1 MKNIIAII
9 LLLCATLSNAQEKET
24 LTNQS
29 IIDMTN
35 LGFSEDIIV
44 AKINTS
50 NCLFNISIDSL
61 NFLKQKGVGNNT
73 ILAMMNICKL
83 NQESQKSLEE
93 SISGIFYKDKGELK
107 KIYPTV
113 FSGSKTNTL
122 GSALTYGIASSKIK
136 STIPGRTSRVII
148 SHTLPEFVFLFKDN
162 ANNDSSNWMFST
174 ASSPNQFVLVKLT
187 QKYKSRELETGK
199 VNLYSGTSV
208 GVPEDVTVQFDI
220 EMVDE
225 TEFKV
230 TPRQVLDPGEYCF
243 FYQGAIPVGGYSNQ
257 SIFDF
262 SIPSNAFSPAKYK
275 RGDVVYVKFQ
285 NKIRK
290 CEITHIIVN
299 KDGISYKGIN
309 TLEKT
314 YEWNE
319 SSCSLNKEDL

>member
-1 MKNIIAII
+1 MQVKPR
-9 LLLCATLSNAQEKET
+9 EP
-24 LTNQS
+24 
-29 IIDMTN
+29 
-35 LGFSEDIIV
+35 
-44 AKINTS
+44 
-50 NCLFNISIDSL
+50 
-61 NFLKQKGVGNNT
+61 
-73 ILAMMNICKL
+73 
-83 NQESQKSLEE
+83 KSLEE

-187 QKYKSRELETGK
+187 QKNKSRELETGK

-257 SIFDF
+257 SILIFLF
-262 SIPSNAFSPAKYK
+262 HQTLFLQQNTKEGMLYMLNSKTRYENARLP
-275 RGDVVYVKFQ
+275 
-285 NKIRK
+285 
-290 CEITHIIVN
+290 
-299 KDGISYKGIN
+299 IS
-309 TLEKT
+309 
-314 YEWNE
+314 
-319 SSCSLNKEDL
+319 SLTKMAFHTKE